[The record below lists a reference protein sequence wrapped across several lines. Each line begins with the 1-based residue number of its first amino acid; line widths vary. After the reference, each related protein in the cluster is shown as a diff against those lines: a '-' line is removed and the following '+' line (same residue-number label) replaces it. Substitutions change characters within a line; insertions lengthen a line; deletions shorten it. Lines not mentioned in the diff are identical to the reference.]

1 MRIHLFF
8 GDARHSLFIRLQSVP
23 QGKGTDSYGEEG
35 RRQHSAAVAS
45 PRSSAGGRRLQ
56 YSVGFFPIRE
66 AARSQLVEREKISV
80 LKKLAAEVVDKINN
94 LVGLN
99 AVNLDEVFYVSS

>member
-1 MRIHLFF
+1 MTIYLFF
-8 GDARHSLFIRLQSVP
+8 GDARRSLFIRSRSVP

-35 RRQHSAAVAS
+35 KRQDSAAVAS
-45 PRSSAGGRRLQ
+45 PRSPAGGRRLQ

-66 AARSQLVEREKISV
+66 AARSQLVESEKISV
-80 LKKLAAEVVDKINN
+80 LENLVAEVVDKINN

-99 AVNLDEVFYVSS
+99 AVNLDEVFYVRS